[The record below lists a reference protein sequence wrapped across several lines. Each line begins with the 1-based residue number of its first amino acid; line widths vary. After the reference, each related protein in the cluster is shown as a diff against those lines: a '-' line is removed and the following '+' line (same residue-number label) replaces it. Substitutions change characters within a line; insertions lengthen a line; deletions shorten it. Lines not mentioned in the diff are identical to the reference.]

1 MLKFGNREFRNLQ
14 EQVLKNMCDIQ
25 DIEQG
30 ATVLAAFGIKVVG
43 QVNQASDLPAPTTY
57 QGNLGDAFLVGTE
70 APYDYYIYAK
80 AYDGQEQPAFYNLGQ
95 FPKQGPK
102 GDKGDAAGF
111 GTVSATATSVVGQP
125 TVSVNTSGT
134 NEAKNIAFEFGIPD
148 VNPEYVE
155 ANPTA
160 EATGTL
166 QKLRVNDTV
175 YSVGGGGVKCY
186 TGATYIGEGES
197 YTLSTFAGIK
207 VGDIVSDSESDQV
220 FIVQSVSNSQ
230 INLYGIIS
238 YNSQVAA
245 TLEVQNNMWVVTS
258 YVLENRL
265 NLRVITLNTVGTTDT
280 VNGLTTL
287 SSLSA
292 YESQLQKI
300 KVGDPVNIIITH
312 NGNITHTVNLVC
324 TTNELPFSGMG
335 QHFKCYGSG
344 YCDNSST
351 QNVCSC
357 YLDYASS
364 GQDGPK
370 LYLSNTSTN
379 ITQYNT
385 TITAGDKVRI
395 YF

>member
-43 QVNQASDLPAPTTY
+43 QVNQVSDLPAPTTY
-57 QGNLGDAFLVGTE
+57 KGNLGDAFLVGTE
-70 APYDYYIYAK
+70 APYLYYIYAK

-95 FPKQGPK
+95 FPLPGPK

-125 TVSVNTSGT
+125 TVIVSTSGT

-160 EATGTL
+160 SATGTL
-166 QKLRVNDTV
+166 EKLRVDNTV
-175 YSVGGGGVKCY
+175 YSVGGGAAQRTK
-186 TGATYIGEGES
+186 IP
-197 YTLSTFAGIK
+197 LK
-207 VGDIVSDSESDQV
+207 VLGNIDTA
-220 FIVQSVSNSQ
+220 N
-230 INLYGIIS
+230 GW
-238 YNSQVAA
+238 A
-245 TLEVQNNMWVVTS
+245 TLT
-258 YVLENRL
+258 
-265 NLRVITLNTVGTTDT
+265 
-280 VNGLTTL
+280 
-287 SSLSA
+287 SLSA
-292 YESQLQKI
+292 YVSQLEKI
-300 KVGDPVNIIITH
+300 KVGDPITIVVTH
-312 NGNITHTVNLVC
+312 SGNLISAVNLVC
-324 TTNELPFSGMG
+324 TTNDLPFSGMG
-335 QHFKCYGSG
+335 QHFMCHGAG

-351 QNVCSC
+351 QNLCSC

-364 GQDGPK
+364 GQECPK

-385 TITAGDKVRI
+385 SLVKNDKVDI

>member
-43 QVNQASDLPAPTTY
+43 QVNQASDLPAPATY
-57 QGNLGDAFLVGTE
+57 TGNLGDAFLVGTQ

-95 FPKQGPK
+95 FPKPGPK
-102 GDKGDAAGF
+102 GDTGNAAGF

-166 QKLRVNDTV
+166 QKLRVDNTV
-175 YSVGGGGVKCY
+175 YGLGGGGGSKEKVIFTAKFNSDNS
-186 TGATYIGEGES
+186 TGQTVLTPNYAANDKLEKV
-197 YTLSTFAGIK
+197 K
-207 VGDIVSDSESDQV
+207 VGDTIS
-220 FIVQSVSNSQ
+220 
-230 INLYGIIS
+230 IIRKEGS
-238 YNSQVAA
+238 TAK
-245 TLEVQNNMWVVTS
+245 E
-258 YVLENRL
+258 
-265 NLRVITLNTVGTTDT
+265 VITLTCT
-280 VNGLTTL
+280 VN
-287 SSLSA
+287 
-292 YESQLQKI
+292 EM
-300 KVGDPVNIIITH
+300 
-312 NGNITHTVNLVC
+312 
-324 TTNELPFSGMG
+324 PFTGMG
-335 QHFKCYGSG
+335 MHFICKGAG
-344 YCDNSST
+344 YCDNSGV
-351 QNVCSC
+351 NNICSC
-357 YLDYASS
+357 SLDIASS
-364 GQDGPK
+364 GQDGPI
-370 LYLSNTSTN
+370 LYLSNTASSS
-379 ITQYNT
+379 TQYYT
-385 TITAGDKVRI
+385 TISKGDKVEI

>member
-57 QGNLGDAFLVGTE
+57 KGNLGDAFLVGTQ

-95 FPKQGPK
+95 FPQPGPK
-102 GDKGDAAGF
+102 GDTGNAAGF

-125 TVSVNTSGT
+125 TVSVSTSGT

-160 EATGTL
+160 SATGTL
-166 QKLRVNDTV
+166 EKLRVDNTV
-175 YSVGGGGVKCY
+175 YGLGGGSKEK
-186 TGATYIGEGES
+186 T
-197 YTLSTFAGIK
+197 K
-207 VGDIVSDSESDQV
+207 
-220 FIVQSVSNSQ
+220 
-230 INLYGIIS
+230 
-238 YNSQVAA
+238 
-245 TLEVQNNMWVVTS
+245 
-258 YVLENRL
+258 
-265 NLRVITLNTVGTTDT
+265 ITLTTVGTTDT
-280 VNGLTTL
+280 LNGWTTL

-292 YESQLQKI
+292 YKSQLEKV
-300 KVGDPVNIIITH
+300 KVGDPITVIITH
-312 NGNITHTVNLVC
+312 SGNMTHTLNLVC
-324 TTNELPFSGMG
+324 ITNELPFTGMG
-335 QHFKCYGSG
+335 QHFKCQGSG

-351 QNVCSC
+351 QNVCSG
-357 YLDYASS
+357 YIDYASS
-364 GQDGPK
+364 GQDGPR

-385 TITAGDKVRI
+385 TISAGDKVNI

>member
-43 QVNQASDLPAPTTY
+43 QVNQASDLPAPATY
-57 QGNLGDAFLVGTE
+57 TGNLGDAFLVGTQ

-95 FPKQGPK
+95 FPKPGPK
-102 GDKGDAAGF
+102 GDQGNAAGF

-166 QKLRVNDTV
+166 QKLRVDNTV
-175 YSVGGGGVKCY
+175 YGLGGGSKEKVILTVKTASNSS
-186 TGATYIGEGES
+186 TGKALLKDDYAANDK
-197 YTLSTFAGIK
+197 LAKVK
-207 VGDIVSDSESDQV
+207 VGDVIS
-220 FIVQSVSNSQ
+220 
-230 INLYGIIS
+230 IIRKEG
-238 YNSQVAA
+238 NTIQ
-245 TLEVQNNMWVVTS
+245 E
-258 YVLENRL
+258 
-265 NLRVITLNTVGTTDT
+265 VITLTCV
-280 VNGLTTL
+280 
-287 SSLSA
+287 
-292 YESQLQKI
+292 I
-300 KVGDPVNIIITH
+300 
-312 NGNITHTVNLVC
+312 
-324 TTNELPFSGMG
+324 NEMPFSGMG
-335 QHFKCYGSG
+335 QHFKCRGAG
-344 YCDNSST
+344 YCDNVGV
-351 QNVCSC
+351 NNICSC
-357 YLDYASS
+357 ELDIGSS
-364 GQDGPK
+364 QDTQ
-370 LYLSNTSTN
+370 LYLSNTASAS
-379 ITQYNT
+379 TQYYT
-385 TITAGDKVRI
+385 TVSVGDKVEI

>member
-30 ATVLAAFGIKVVG
+30 ATVLADFGITVVG
-43 QVNQASDLPAPTTY
+43 QVDEASALPAPTTY
-57 QGNLGDAFLVGTE
+57 KGNLGDAFLVGTQ
-70 APYDYYIYAK
+70 APYLYYIYAK
-80 AYDGQEQPAFYNLGQ
+80 AYEGQEQASWYNLGQ
-95 FPKQGPK
+95 FPLPGPK

-111 GTVSATATSVVGQP
+111 GQVTATSTSVVGNP
-125 TVSVNTSGT
+125 TVSVTTSGT

-160 EATGTL
+160 SATGTL
-166 QKLRVNDTV
+166 EKLRVDNTI
-175 YSVGGGGVKCY
+175 YSVGGG
-186 TGATYIGEGES
+186 ATEK
-197 YTLSTFAGIK
+197 TK
-207 VGDIVSDSESDQV
+207 
-220 FIVQSVSNSQ
+220 
-230 INLYGIIS
+230 
-238 YNSQVAA
+238 
-245 TLEVQNNMWVVTS
+245 
-258 YVLENRL
+258 
-265 NLRVITLNTVGTTDT
+265 ITLNVLGNTDT
-280 VNGLTTL
+280 TNGWTTL

-300 KVGDPVNIIITH
+300 KVGNPISIVITH
-312 NGNITHTVNLVC
+312 SGNITHTVNLVC

-335 QHFKCYGSG
+335 QHFMCYGAG

-379 ITQYNT
+379 VTQYNT
-385 TITAGDKVRI
+385 TLVKNDKVNI

>member
-95 FPKQGPK
+95 FPKPGPK
-102 GDKGDAAGF
+102 GDTGNAAGF
-111 GTVSATATSVVGQP
+111 GTVSATATSVVGDP
-125 TVSVNTSGT
+125 TVSVSTSGT

-166 QKLRVNDTV
+166 QKLRVDNTV
-175 YSVGGGGVKCY
+175 YGLGGGSKEKVIFTVK
-186 TGATYIGEGES
+186 
-197 YTLSTFAGIK
+197 FA
-207 VGDIVSDSESDQV
+207 SDSNTGQTVLTPNSTAEDKLEKV
-220 FIVQSVSNSQ
+220 KAGDPITIIVKQGNTINS
-230 INLYGIIS
+230 
-238 YNSQVAA
+238 
-245 TLEVQNNMWVVTS
+245 
-258 YVLENRL
+258 
-265 NLRVITLNTVGTTDT
+265 VITLACT
-280 VNGLTTL
+280 VN
-287 SSLSA
+287 
-292 YESQLQKI
+292 EM
-300 KVGDPVNIIITH
+300 
-312 NGNITHTVNLVC
+312 
-324 TTNELPFSGMG
+324 PFSGMG

-344 YCDNSST
+344 YCNNSGVK
-351 QNVCSC
+351 NICSA
-357 YLDYASS
+357 YIDIASS
-364 GQDGPK
+364 GQDGPI
-370 LYLSNTSTN
+370 LYLSHTDSAN
-379 ITQYNT
+379 TQYYT
-385 TITAGDKVRI
+385 TISKTDKIEI